1 MFGLHSVVKV
11 KQGYLYSSSKK
22 AACKAA
28 LLAMI
33 ATAAQAQEGGADLAQ
48 DLTNPLANI
57 VTLPI
62 QLNIDSGLGPL
73 DDGDKWQANVQ
84 PVVPFELNDDWNLIT
99 RTIMPLIWQ
108 DDVFPGTGSQSGLGD
123 INLSL
128 FFSPRQPTAAGVTWG
143 VGPVFVLPAATDS
156 RLGGKKWGGGAAAV
170 ALKMNGPWTFGVL
183 ANHVW
188 SFAGDTDRPDINNTF
203 AQPFAAY
210 TWPSAWTVSVQS
222 ETNYNWEAENWS
234 VPVNVGVAKL
244 VMFGKLPVSLQAG
257 VGYWFESPA
266 GAADDWRL
274 RFQANFVFS
283 K

>member
-1 MFGLHSVVKV
+1 MT
-11 KQGYLYSSSKK
+11 KQQWLIR
-22 AACKAA
+22 AA
-28 LLAMI
+28 LALRLAIAGPTLI
-33 ATAAQAQEGGADLAQ
+33 ATSAQAQEGDADLAQ
-48 DLTNPLANI
+48 DLTNPLASI

-62 QLNIDSGLGPL
+62 QLNIDSGLGSL
-73 DDGDKWQANVQ
+73 DDGDKWQTNVQ

-99 RTIMPLIWQ
+99 RTIMPVIWQ
-108 DDVFPGTGSQSGLGD
+108 DDVIPGTGSQFGLGD

-128 FFSPRQPTAAGVTWG
+128 FFSPRQPTAGGVTWG
-143 VGPVFVLPAATDS
+143 VGPVFVLPTATDS
-156 RLGGKKWGGGAAAV
+156 KLGGKKWGGGAAGV
-170 ALKMNGPWTFGVL
+170 ALKMNGPWTYGVL

-188 SFAGDTDRPDINNTF
+188 SFAGDDDRPDINNTF
-203 AQPFAAY
+203 AQPFVAY

-222 ETNYNWEAENWS
+222 ETNYNWETENWS

-244 VMFGKLPVSLQAG
+244 VMFGKLPVSLQGG